1 MSTGLF
7 QDEEDG
13 YNLEEE
19 TKYKLKL
26 DAPSE
31 PASSVSSD
39 EESLDAFADA
49 EGDEELSFDDEKE
62 VKGGNDKPF
71 DDTPFDAGVEADEN
85 EDPEKFIQQLAGK
98 LGTSLRKYN
107 DERGEPDFDLEK
119 YAINS
124 VISAT
129 HTAEMDEEDQKD
141 IIKKVKMSGAG
152 DDNDDIDKDLD
163 MDSEEP
169 AEDPKPE
176 AEGDELEESNLTTE
190 IHGGEGSRALATDI
204 YDKFIKDNPNPPT
217 ANEILMDMGGESEI
231 KNPYYIVAIVQKHTG
246 VELDSGIDEGDRLE
260 EGSNL
265 DPYHGFSDKTLRGA
279 LMHKLNI
286 SPIDLKAKG
295 DLEKLSRDEL
305 EKKLNSLKGTKL
317 EEGSREGES
326 MANSEIPPT
335 DDDYSIATE
344 FNKELEK
351 EKEEE
356 DSENLVGKA
365 MAKSEIKELFGKKKI
380 DTSDLPQDIKDEIEK
395 LRAAGKS
402 EEEIEDEILH
412 PQAKKDGVTLKKKG
426 FKLVGEEEEKLYEE
440 SWSNPMK
447 IVEGSAMSE
456 DLKYHLVN
464 EIALGESIFRYGSD
478 NHIKLYTEVKDLYSK
493 GLIELNENDEK
504 LIEDFTSQS
513 IIIEGETI
521 LLNLIIE
528 DDGEYIIEEATDKY
542 KNKKTNKPSRGASGG
557 KAYKVFVPGCVKETK
572 SNPRGIKKITF
583 GSGGLKA
590 KLTNS
595 KAKKSYNA
603 RHGCSKGKHNDKCM
617 AGYWSCRLPRYA
629 KFLGLSGGGT
639 WW

>member
-1 MSTGLF
+1 MRFDGKKPIEFSDETVELE
-7 QDEEDG
+7 QD
-13 YNLEEE
+13 NLEEE

-71 DDTPFDAGVEADEN
+71 DDTPFDAGVEADED

-176 AEGDELEESNLTTE
+176 AEGDELEE
-190 IHGGEGSRALATDI
+190 
-204 YDKFIKDNPNPPT
+204 
-217 ANEILMDMGGESEI
+217 
-231 KNPYYIVAIVQKHTG
+231 
-246 VELDSGIDEGDRLE
+246 
-260 EGSNL
+260 GSNL

-305 EKKLNSLKGTKL
+305 EKKLNSLKGNKL

-344 FNKELEK
+344 FKKELEK
-351 EKEEE
+351 EKEEK

-412 PQAKKDGVTLKKKG
+412 PQAKKDGITLKKKG

-440 SWSNPMK
+440 SWADPMELK
-447 IVEGSAMSE
+447 EGVEVS
-456 DLKYHLVN
+456 DNLKHHLDN
-464 EIALGESIFRYGSD
+464 KIALGENVFRYGSD
-478 NHIKLYTEVKDLYSK
+478 KHVELYTEVKDLHEK
-493 GLIELNENDEK
+493 GLITINENDEI
-504 LIEDFTSQS
+504 LLEDFTDQS

-528 DDGEYIIEEATDKY
+528 DSGEYILEGDKY
-542 KNKKTNKPSRGASGG
+542 KGKKTNSPTRGAGGG
-557 KAYKVFVPGCVKETK
+557 KAYKVFVPGCAKETK
-572 SNPRGIKKITF
+572 SNPRGIKKVTF

-590 KLTNS
+590 KLTN
-595 KAKKSYNA
+595 KDAKKSYNA
-603 RHGCSKGKHNDKCM
+603 RHGCSKGKHNDKCK

-629 KFLGLSGGGT
+629 NKLGLSGGGT

>member
-1 MSTGLF
+1 MRFDGKKPIEFSDETVELE
-7 QDEEDG
+7 QD
-13 YNLEEE
+13 NLEEE

-71 DDTPFDAGVEADEN
+71 DDTPFDAGVEADED

-152 DDNDDIDKDLD
+152 DDNDDIDKNLD

-176 AEGDELEESNLTTE
+176 AEGDE
-190 IHGGEGSRALATDI
+190 
-204 YDKFIKDNPNPPT
+204 
-217 ANEILMDMGGESEI
+217 
-231 KNPYYIVAIVQKHTG
+231 
-246 VELDSGIDEGDRLE
+246 LE

-305 EKKLNSLKGTKL
+305 EKKLNSLKGNKL

-344 FNKELEK
+344 FNKELKK

-412 PQAKKDGVTLKKKG
+412 PQAKKDGITLKKKG

-478 NHIKLYTEVKDLYSK
+478 KHIKLYTEVKDLYSK

>member
-1 MSTGLF
+1 MRFDGKKPIEFSDETVKLE
-7 QDEEDG
+7 QD
-13 YNLEEE
+13 NLEEE

-71 DDTPFDAGVEADEN
+71 DDTPFDAGVEADED

-176 AEGDELEESNLTTE
+176 AEGDELEE
-190 IHGGEGSRALATDI
+190 
-204 YDKFIKDNPNPPT
+204 
-217 ANEILMDMGGESEI
+217 
-231 KNPYYIVAIVQKHTG
+231 
-246 VELDSGIDEGDRLE
+246 
-260 EGSNL
+260 GSNL

-279 LMHKLNI
+279 LMSKLNI

-305 EKKLNSLKGTKL
+305 EKKLNSLKGNKL

-344 FNKELEK
+344 FKQELKK

-412 PQAKKDGVTLKKKG
+412 PQAKKDGITLKKKG

-478 NHIKLYTEVKDLYSK
+478 KHIKLYTEVKDLYSK

>member
-1 MSTGLF
+1 MRFDGKKPIEFSDETVKLE
-7 QDEEDG
+7 QD
-13 YNLEEE
+13 NLEEE

-71 DDTPFDAGVEADEN
+71 DDTPFDAGVEADED

-176 AEGDELEESNLTTE
+176 AEGDELEE
-190 IHGGEGSRALATDI
+190 
-204 YDKFIKDNPNPPT
+204 
-217 ANEILMDMGGESEI
+217 
-231 KNPYYIVAIVQKHTG
+231 
-246 VELDSGIDEGDRLE
+246 
-260 EGSNL
+260 GSNL

-279 LMHKLNI
+279 LMSKLNI

-305 EKKLNSLKGTKL
+305 EKKLNSLKGNKL

-412 PQAKKDGVTLKKKG
+412 PQAKKDGITLKKKG

-478 NHIKLYTEVKDLYSK
+478 KHIKLYTEVKDLYSK

>member
-1 MSTGLF
+1 MRFDGKKPIEFSDETVELE
-7 QDEEDG
+7 QD
-13 YNLEEE
+13 NLEEE

-71 DDTPFDAGVEADEN
+71 DDTPFDAGVEADED

-152 DDNDDIDKDLD
+152 DDNDDIDKNLD

-176 AEGDELEESNLTTE
+176 AEGDE
-190 IHGGEGSRALATDI
+190 
-204 YDKFIKDNPNPPT
+204 
-217 ANEILMDMGGESEI
+217 
-231 KNPYYIVAIVQKHTG
+231 
-246 VELDSGIDEGDRLE
+246 LE

-305 EKKLNSLKGTKL
+305 EKKLNSLKGNKL

-412 PQAKKDGVTLKKKG
+412 PQAKKDGITLKKKG

-478 NHIKLYTEVKDLYSK
+478 KHIKLYTEVKDLYSK

>member
-1 MSTGLF
+1 MRFDGKKPIEFSDETVKLE
-7 QDEEDG
+7 QD
-13 YNLEEE
+13 NLEEE

-71 DDTPFDAGVEADEN
+71 DDTPFDAGVEADED

-176 AEGDELEESNLTTE
+176 AEGDELEE
-190 IHGGEGSRALATDI
+190 
-204 YDKFIKDNPNPPT
+204 
-217 ANEILMDMGGESEI
+217 
-231 KNPYYIVAIVQKHTG
+231 
-246 VELDSGIDEGDRLE
+246 
-260 EGSNL
+260 GSNL

-279 LMHKLNI
+279 LMSKLNI

-305 EKKLNSLKGTKL
+305 EKKLNSLKGNKL

-351 EKEEE
+351 EKKEK

-412 PQAKKDGVTLKKKG
+412 PQAKKDGITLKKKG

-478 NHIKLYTEVKDLYSK
+478 KHIKLYTEVKDLYSK

>member
-1 MSTGLF
+1 MRFDGKKPIEFSDETVELE
-7 QDEEDG
+7 QD
-13 YNLEEE
+13 NLEEE

-71 DDTPFDAGVEADEN
+71 DDTPFDAGVEADED

-152 DDNDDIDKDLD
+152 DDNDDIDKNLD

-176 AEGDELEESNLTTE
+176 AEGDE
-190 IHGGEGSRALATDI
+190 
-204 YDKFIKDNPNPPT
+204 
-217 ANEILMDMGGESEI
+217 
-231 KNPYYIVAIVQKHTG
+231 
-246 VELDSGIDEGDRLE
+246 LE

-305 EKKLNSLKGTKL
+305 EKKLNSLKGNKL

-351 EKEEE
+351 EKKEE

-412 PQAKKDGVTLKKKG
+412 PQAKKDGITLKKKG

-478 NHIKLYTEVKDLYSK
+478 KHIKLYTEVKDLYSK

>member
-1 MSTGLF
+1 MRFDGKKPIEFSDETVELE
-7 QDEEDG
+7 QD
-13 YNLEEE
+13 NLEEE

-71 DDTPFDAGVEADEN
+71 DDTPFDAGVEADED

-176 AEGDELEESNLTTE
+176 AEGDE
-190 IHGGEGSRALATDI
+190 
-204 YDKFIKDNPNPPT
+204 
-217 ANEILMDMGGESEI
+217 
-231 KNPYYIVAIVQKHTG
+231 
-246 VELDSGIDEGDRLE
+246 
-260 EGSNL
+260 
-265 DPYHGFSDKTLRGA
+265 
-279 LMHKLNI
+279 
-286 SPIDLKAKG
+286 
-295 DLEKLSRDEL
+295 
-305 EKKLNSLKGTKL
+305 L

-412 PQAKKDGVTLKKKG
+412 PQAKKDGITLKKKG
-426 FKLVGEEEEKLYEE
+426 FELVGEEEEKLYEE

-478 NHIKLYTEVKDLYSK
+478 KHIKLYTEVKDLYSK

-542 KNKKTNKPSRGASGG
+542 KNKKSNKPSRGASGG